1 MSSIWIRRPVPADI
15 DRYHIGTA
23 VEHLGI
29 TFTDVGDDWVAA
41 KMETTPHTRQ
51 PYGTIHG
58 GVSLVLAETLG
69 SVGAAHCVD
78 ETRFRVFGQEINGN
92 HLRPNYEG
100 WVSGTAAAVPPRPP
114 EPCLGHRNPQRRGQA
129 NLRLADHHGRRGAG
143 AVKSRRHATSG
154 SAPALSRGLAG
165 QGTQRIEVPA
175 QGRD

>member
-1 MSSIWIRRPVPADI
+1 MSSIWVRRPVPADI

-29 TFTDVGDDWVAA
+29 TFTEVGDDWVQA
-41 KMETTPHTRQ
+41 KMETTVRTRQ

-78 ETRFRVFGQEINGN
+78 ESRFRVFGQEINGN

-100 WVSGTAAAVPPRPP
+100 WVTGTARPFHLGRQSHVWGIEIRNAEGKLTCVSRITMAV
-114 EPCLGHRNPQRRGQA
+114 
-129 NLRLADHHGRRGAG
+129 
-143 AVKSRRHATSG
+143 V
-154 SAPALSRGLAG
+154 ALER
-165 QGTQRIEVPA
+165 
-175 QGRD
+175 

>member
-1 MSSIWIRRPVPADI
+1 MSSIWVRRPVPADI

-29 TFTDVGDDWVAA
+29 TFTDVGDDWVQA
-41 KMETTPHTRQ
+41 KMETTVRTRQ

-100 WVSGTAAAVPPRPP
+100 WVTGTARPFHLGRQSHVWGIEIRNAEGKLTCVSRITMAV
-114 EPCLGHRNPQRRGQA
+114 
-129 NLRLADHHGRRGAG
+129 
-143 AVKSRRHATSG
+143 V
-154 SAPALSRGLAG
+154 ALER
-165 QGTQRIEVPA
+165 
-175 QGRD
+175 

>member
-1 MSSIWIRRPVPADI
+1 MSSIWVRRPVPADI

-69 SVGAAHCVD
+69 SVGEAHCVD
-78 ETRFRVFGQEINGN
+78 ESKFRVFGQEINGN
-92 HLRPNYEG
+92 HLRRNYEG
-100 WVSGTAAAVPPRPP
+100 WVTGTARPFHLGRQSHVWGIEIRNAEGKLTCISRITMAV
-114 EPCLGHRNPQRRGQA
+114 
-129 NLRLADHHGRRGAG
+129 
-143 AVKSRRHATSG
+143 V
-154 SAPALSRGLAG
+154 ALER
-165 QGTQRIEVPA
+165 
-175 QGRD
+175 